1 MSIFKKTRKIRDMGT
16 GEIKKI
22 ISSRLRAARENKN
35 FTQSDMAEIL
45 KMERP
50 SYTQIEVGRNML
62 TVENLVRLSDEL
74 GISVGYFLGRGTE
87 NLSSDEVELIE
98 LYRSLPD
105 NDARGIALKLMRG
118 WRDQAR
124 QARTT

>member
-1 MSIFKKTRKIRDMGT
+1 MGT

-22 ISSRLRAARENKN
+22 IGNRLRAARENRN

-45 KMERP
+45 KIERP
-50 SYTQIEVGRNML
+50 SYTQIEIGRNML
-62 TVENLVRLSDEL
+62 TVEHLVKLSDEL

-105 NDARGIALKLMRG
+105 NNARGIALKLMRG

>member
-1 MSIFKKTRKIRDMGT
+1 MSIFKKTRKIKCMGT

-22 ISSRLRAARENKN
+22 IGSRLRAARENKN

-74 GISVGYFLGRGTE
+74 GISVGYFLGRGTD

-105 NDARGIALKLMRG
+105 NDARGIALKLVRG